1 MMGQRYGCK
10 HLEWSLSITPAN
22 SILHFLTQGFLS
34 FCETDAGIF
43 FLFSNRLYNS
53 FFSRTDNRSSERRI
67 NSCCSST
74 SISVVVSQS
83 HPLPVLLTWQTAPAL
98 ISGSLSSCTWIQA
111 YHQSKDFSP
120 ALLTLSPTLSI
131 VMSSLDP
138 THQHS
143 ERL

>member
-1 MMGQRYGCK
+1 MGQRYGYR
-10 HLEWSLSITPAN
+10 HLKWTLRITLQHPVF
-22 SILHFLTQGFLS
+22 LFLTQGFLS

-43 FLFSNRLYNS
+43 FSSQTDYIIPFSV
-53 FFSRTDNRSSERRI
+53 RTYNRSSERRI

-83 HPLPVLLTWQTAPAL
+83 RPSALLLTWWTAPAL
-98 ISGSLSSCTWIQA
+98 ISGSLSSYTWIQA
-111 YHQSKDFSP
+111 YHHSKDFSP

-131 VMSSLDP
+131 VMSSLDL
-138 THQHS
+138 THQHL